1 MRHTYPIPDNCE
13 DIVKGEGL
21 WNQQE
26 HCGEQ
31 TVQSGQWIVQMKDT
45 WNRSAGTY
53 FGYIFIFRSISEG
66 SSCDATKM
74 VEVSP
79 PWNHIGSAFI

>member
-1 MRHTYPIPDNCE
+1 
-13 DIVKGEGL
+13 
-21 WNQQE
+21 
-26 HCGEQ
+26 
-31 TVQSGQWIVQMKDT
+31 VQSGQQIIQMKDT

-53 FGYIFIFRSISEG
+53 FGYIFIFRSISEC

-79 PWNHIGSAFI
+79 LILVLHSYKYNSGLKTRVLDRK